1 MQTYIQRHLS
11 PQIAKDIESFPAV
24 VLLGPRQCGKTTLVQ
39 ALGREHSD
47 FTYLDLQRPQ
57 DLRRIEDPELF
68 LETNANRIICLDE
81 IQRLPGLFAIL
92 RGFIDRRERRTKLLL
107 LGSASPDL
115 VKKSAESL
123 AGRAVYREL
132 APFTWPEIKALPE
145 RSLRELW
152 LRGGFPESL
161 LAISAAASWEW
172 RASFLRTIV
181 ERDIPGLVSSIP
193 AAALYRFIRMLSHV
207 HGQVLNLS
215 ALGNSLGVSGHTIR
229 TWLDLLAGTFHVRL
243 LEPLQ
248 AKTGKRLVKSPKLYL
263 RDSGILHSL
272 IETESFDDL
281 LAHPAFGASWEGF
294 VLEQVQS
301 SFPEAQYSYYR
312 TASGVEADLVVEMG
326 RRRFVIETKASSEPA
341 PTKAF
346 WTALDDLEPQRS
358 WIVAPIES
366 GWPLRGEVEVTSLPG
381 LLNSLGR
388 ELDSA

>member
-1 MQTYIQRHLS
+1 
-11 PQIAKDIESFPAV
+11 
-24 VLLGPRQCGKTTLVQ
+24 
-39 ALGREHSD
+39 
-47 FTYLDLQRPQ
+47 
-57 DLRRIEDPELF
+57 
-68 LETNANRIICLDE
+68 
-81 IQRLPGLFAIL
+81 
-92 RGFIDRRERRTKLLL
+92 
-107 LGSASPDL
+107 
-115 VKKSAESL
+115 
-123 AGRAVYREL
+123 
-132 APFTWPEIKALPE
+132 
-145 RSLRELW
+145 
-152 LRGGFPESL
+152 

-248 AKTGKRLVKSPKLYL
+248 ANTGKRLVKSPKLYL